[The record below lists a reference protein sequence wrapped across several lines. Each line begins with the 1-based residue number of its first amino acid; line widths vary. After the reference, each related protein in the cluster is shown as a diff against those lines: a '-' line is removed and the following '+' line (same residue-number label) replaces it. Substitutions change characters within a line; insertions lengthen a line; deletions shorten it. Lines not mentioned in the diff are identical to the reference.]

1 MNITNT
7 IRLEWSIAD
16 PVYPYQSSY
25 EYTVEEYAAID
36 LVAVREQQEQ
46 EYATWLESLKAM
58 EQGQ

>member
-7 IRLEWSIAD
+7 IRLEWSVSD

-25 EYTVEEYAAID
+25 EYTVDEYAVIDMVAI
-36 LVAVREQQEQ
+36 REQQEQ
-46 EYATWLESLKAM
+46 EYSAWLENLKAM